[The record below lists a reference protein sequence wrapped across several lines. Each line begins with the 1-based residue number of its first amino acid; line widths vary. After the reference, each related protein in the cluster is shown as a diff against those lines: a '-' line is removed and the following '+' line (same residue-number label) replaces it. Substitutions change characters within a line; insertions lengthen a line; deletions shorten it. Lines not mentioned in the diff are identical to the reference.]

1 MKCFKAAAQRV
12 TAFVLAAGMISSA
25 VLPTVF
31 AAQPLNTEN
40 SVDELG
46 NIDLSDETY
55 NVPEEDAETSAPEES
70 EEVTDEDAGADGDIV
85 IAVPDQPEWL
95 PENEDI
101 ALYWKPHKGD
111 CSRDILLEEHAAT
124 CTTAHTKKWKCT
136 KNAHFENW
144 WETIGA
150 PLGHMPEEN
159 AKTYTQQATCTK
171 NGVTYKY
178 CGRNNNGTIC
188 TYEYGG
194 TRQTIYAKGH
204 LSSTGEYWFPNDE
217 ATQNEGWQTVDATCG
232 EAGKRYRDC
241 VNCSEADGYE
251 EDPSY
256 AENHPA
262 TGDHTPF
269 VDLTSADSWHVL
281 TEATCTEEGE
291 RIQKCAVCG
300 QDIPGTEE
308 AIPELGHTYDET
320 VAALKPCESGTFTC
334 TRCGDEKTVTATE
347 EHQFTDWA
355 VTKEPSCEGYGERQR
370 TCTVCGTVDTD
381 TTEGEE
387 IQPIGHDWGDWVDD
401 DKPACQQ
408 QTATRRCKREGCS
421 SSEQKNLPNF
431 GADGNPKP
439 HKFTRWDTKVVWN
452 GIVPKEIT
460 YASCDYCGYKEE
472 RENNTS
478 LTVNTQAAKVAA
490 DELKSTVRKIVDE
503 TLKDVQNNVNAAQ
516 TKEEATTAIA
526 NLEDS
531 LAKAMADKIYMD
543 VGGTKVGITEEQ
555 AKKILDEAMPELS
568 GIKDSLDKSFLSK
581 ESIQAA
587 VNKIVDSVTSPAGDA
602 AIEDAAYELLYKLA
616 YDALAG
622 GKSDYAEP
630 IEVLVGK
637 LASIIAEDDTGWDAL
652 TEAIVDDA
660 VALAMEELRN
670 DEEYSRYLKTQLGAD
685 AIADVEAMIKEQL
698 VNDPTFMNEVRGY
711 VQKAA
716 GHAATGASKGWSNEK
731 ILSNIRTDLSPVSSL
746 VAKKIS
752 ELGAGAGDIVDD
764 KVDDTVHKFLPGKLG
779 DWLSDKLG
787 GLAQGKVNNAVDKA
801 GTKVTNTI
809 DSYLKY
815 ITCGSHDRRDRVIRN
830 ASCTQTEVTEN
841 YCTKCGWVFD
851 KTDSSPALG
860 HDPVTVEGRD
870 ATETADGLTDGVRCA
885 RCGEWLEPQEVIPAL
900 EPQLDKWLVKAD
912 ITADTVKAAGY
923 KDQKALDAA
932 IDAALKDAGFDP
944 AGSERFFA
952 QVNSSIGILPND
964 RYPEDGVTGMVKI
977 PAGAE
982 GKNCAY
988 YAVQV
993 LTADTSGY
1001 NAGDV
1006 VITPLTVTKEGLAF
1020 RVPVQSVVAIAW
1032 KVNE

>member
-1 MKCFKAAAQRV
+1 MKRFKTAAQRA
-12 TAFVLAAGMISSA
+12 TAFVLAASMSLS
-25 VLPTVF
+25 VLVPGAQ
-31 AAQPLNTEN
+31 AATSVENTPRIKSEN

-55 NVPEEDAETSAPEES
+55 NVPEEGAETSAPEEP
-70 EEVTDEDAGADGDIV
+70 EEAIDEDIGADGDII

-95 PENEDI
+95 PDDMSYGSYDTAEMSARWHKHSFTDDPNSGNIKAWIEKPTCTKSGT
-101 ALYWKPHKGD
+101 ALIKCNGCVYTEKHTVRAYGHSYGNW
-111 CSRDILLEEHAAT
+111 ITTEAT
-124 CTTAHTKKWKCT
+124 CTTAGRRYQKCSRCG
-136 KNAHFENW
+136 AEN
-144 WETIGA
+144 
-150 PLGHMPEEN
+150 
-159 AKTYTQQATCTK
+159 
-171 NGVTYKY
+171 
-178 CGRNNNGTIC
+178 
-188 TYEYGG
+188 
-194 TRQTIYAKGH
+194 
-204 LSSTGEYWFPNDE
+204 
-217 ATQNEGWQTVDATCG
+217 VDA
-232 EAGKRYRDC
+232 
-241 VNCSEADGYE
+241 
-251 EDPSY
+251 SY
-256 AENHPA
+256 AAEHPA
-262 TGDHTPF
+262 TGHDYG
-269 VDLTSADSWHVL
+269 DWIIED
-281 TEATCTEEGE
+281 ETCTKDAQKYRICQNTANGLACGDVEHDTEYEEAHKAHGHDLQYKDE
-291 RIQKCAVCG
+291 WEYPCAGGTRTWYCANEDCDG
-300 QDIPGTEE
+300 IDIPAPDKLEPT
-308 AIPELGHTYDET
+308 ADHVY
-320 VAALKPCESGTFTC
+320 
-334 TRCGDEKTVTATE
+334 GD
-347 EHQFTDWA
+347 WI

-381 TTEGEE
+381 TTEGKE

-421 SSEQKNLPNF
+421 GSEQKNLPNF
-431 GADGNPKP
+431 GADGSPKP
-439 HKFTRWDTKVVWN
+439 HKFTRWDTKIVWD

-472 RENNTS
+472 RENNAS
-478 LTVNTQAAKVAA
+478 LTANTQAAKVAA
-490 DELKSTVRKIVDE
+490 DNLKSTVRKIVDE

-516 TKEEATTAIA
+516 TKEDATTAIA

-531 LAKAMADKIYMD
+531 LAKAMAAKIYMN
-543 VGGTKVGITEEQ
+543 VGNTTVGITEEQ
-555 AKKILDEAMPELS
+555 AKKIVDEAMPELS
-568 GIKDSLDKSFLSK
+568 GVKDSLDKSFLSK

-630 IEVLVGK
+630 VEVLVGK
-637 LASIIAEDDTGWDAL
+637 LASIIAEDDAGWDAL

-685 AIADVEAMIKEQL
+685 AIADVESMIKEQL
-698 VNDPTFMNEVRGY
+698 VKDPAFMNEVRGY

-716 GHAATGASKGWSNEK
+716 GHAATGAAKGWSNEK

-752 ELGAGAGDIVDD
+752 ELGAGVGDIVDD

-830 ASCTQTEVTEN
+830 ASCTETEVTEN
-841 YCTKCGWVFD
+841 YCTKCGWVFS
-851 KTDSSPALG
+851 KEDSSSALG

-885 RCGEWLEPQEVIPAL
+885 RCGEWLEPQEVVPAL
-900 EPQLDKWLVKAD
+900 EPQLDMWLVKAE
-912 ITADTVKAAGY
+912 ISADAVKAAGY
-923 KDQKALDAA
+923 KNQKALDAA
-932 IDAALKDAGFDP
+932 IDAAMTKAGFAP
-944 AGSERFFA
+944 ANSERFFA

-964 RYPEDGVTGMVKI
+964 RYPEEGVTGMVKI
-977 PAGAE
+977 PTGAE
-982 GKNCAY
+982 GKNCTY

-993 LTADTSGY
+993 LTADTHGH

-1006 VITPLTVTKEGLAF
+1006 VVTPLTVTKEGISLNLYADA
-1020 RVPVQSVVAIAW
+1020 VVAVAW